1 MNKFLS
7 IALLFSSISY
17 ADVDIGEDFTA
28 GDLVAADEFNAKF
41 NALNGVVGEI
51 LDTTLI
57 GDWQC
62 TSYKDYQD
70 PSHLVEN
77 GGNGQLGAGYFSS
90 NTGTLNLTE
99 SQTPD
104 EKTVSSPGF
113 WTIDR
118 DDIIFDNEYFNEDL
132 ALTYTGTGQY
142 SLLGNTLFFFDAV
155 NTLGEFNIKQ
165 LSETKM
171 YLTPTARSI
180 GRGYVNPF
188 VICEKAQN

>member
-51 LDTTLI
+51 LDAALI

-77 GGNGQLGAGYFSS
+77 GGNGQLGDAYFSS
-90 NTGTLNLTE
+90 KTGTLSLAE

-104 EKTVSSPGF
+104 EKTVSFPGF
-113 WTIDR
+113 WTIDGG
-118 DDIIFDNEYFNEDL
+118 DIIFDEEYFNEW
-132 ALTYTGTGQY
+132 Y
-142 SLLGNTLFFFDAV
+142 SKL
-155 NTLGEFNIKQ
+155 
-165 LSETKM
+165 
-171 YLTPTARSI
+171 P
-180 GRGYVNPF
+180 
-188 VICEKAQN
+188 

>member
-57 GDWQC
+57 WRLAV
-62 TSYKDYQD
+62 
-70 PSHLVEN
+70 HLLQRLTKIHLMTVES

-132 ALTYTGTGQY
+132 L
-142 SLLGNTLFFFDAV
+142 
-155 NTLGEFNIKQ
+155 
-165 LSETKM
+165 
-171 YLTPTARSI
+171 
-180 GRGYVNPF
+180 
-188 VICEKAQN
+188 